1 MRMERLTAFFRT
13 VGGKLPTVPPRGLLL
28 AAGLVWLAA
37 GVNIFRLGAPDMAS
51 HWGSPLL
58 PLLCALAVFL
68 IFFLA
73 IFRRLVTKHTARILA
88 YEARRVMVLYFFDK
102 KSYLLMAFMMT
113 FGILLRSSRLV
124 PPLWLGTFYAGLGVS
139 LMGAGLGFL
148 LQFLRAMRAPLSPP
162 GGAQE

>member
-88 YEARRVMVLYFFDK
+88 YEARRVMVY
-102 KSYLLMAFMMT
+102 
-113 FGILLRSSRLV
+113 GIK
-124 PPLWLGTFYAGLGVS
+124 
-139 LMGAGLGFL
+139 
-148 LQFLRAMRAPLSPP
+148 
-162 GGAQE
+162 